1 MSSKGNRSGETG
13 PGGPQTLAF
22 ITSSGSCLAQLK
34 SLDPITLVAVERDGP
49 VPRRLHMSCCQ
60 SPFDQY
66 TQPTTNHTNTHTPP
80 HTHKHTH
87 THTHKT
93 PHTHPHTHCT
103 VQTHTP
109 LFTPCFICPALTMRA
124 TYVTAIH
131 LCIFFT
137 PSKLHGRTTAAL
149 SPPN

>member
-60 SPFDQY
+60 SPFDPY
-66 TQPTTNHTNTHTPP
+66 T
-80 HTHKHTH
+80 HTH
-87 THTHKT
+87 THTHVRSYT
-93 PHTHPHTHCT
+93 
-103 VQTHTP
+103 QTHTH
-109 LFTPCFICPALTMRA
+109 THTDTHIHTHTHTHAHMH
-124 TYVTAIH
+124 TYTHTHTDTHAHIH
-131 LCIFFT
+131 TCT
-137 PSKLHGRTTAAL
+137 HTHKDTH
-149 SPPN
+149 